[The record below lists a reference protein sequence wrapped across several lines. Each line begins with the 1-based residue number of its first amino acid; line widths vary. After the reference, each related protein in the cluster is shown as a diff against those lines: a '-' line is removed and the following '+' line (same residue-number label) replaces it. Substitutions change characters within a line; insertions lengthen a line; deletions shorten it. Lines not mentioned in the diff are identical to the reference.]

1 MVARRATRQVKGDEK
16 DGEKDDEIVVSG
28 ADAKLAAL
36 VEELDVEGLS
46 NPKLTS
52 AFHCMQAVGFMCCA
66 HGCTRDLYKS

>member
-36 VEELDVEGLS
+36 VEELDVEGQSSQNYL
-46 NPKLTS
+46 
-52 AFHCMQAVGFMCCA
+52 
-66 HGCTRDLYKS
+66 